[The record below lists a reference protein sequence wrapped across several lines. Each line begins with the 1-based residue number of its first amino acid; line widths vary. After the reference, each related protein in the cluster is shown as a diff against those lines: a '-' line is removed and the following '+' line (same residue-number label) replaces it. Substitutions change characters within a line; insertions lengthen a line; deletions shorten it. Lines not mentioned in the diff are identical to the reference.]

1 MKKQLYN
8 KPELKQYRR
17 TLRSNLTPAEAT
29 LWRFLKNKQLDGRR
43 FRRQYSVG
51 GFILD
56 FYCPKEKLAVELD
69 GEPHFDPAG
78 MKYDQE
84 RGAYL
89 KRKGIKVIRFENQIV
104 FDNTEVVLREIESY
118 FKNPLPPT

>member
-1 MKKQLYN
+1 MKKQLFN

-43 FRRQYSVG
+43 FHRQYSVG
-51 GFILD
+51 SFILD

-84 RGAYL
+84 RDAYL
-89 KRKGIKVIRFENQIV
+89 QRKGIKVIRFENQIV
-104 FDNTEVVLREIESY
+104 FENTEVVLREIADN
-118 FKNPLPPT
+118 FK